1 MPSKVRIIFLL
12 AITLF
17 TTSKT
22 FKISERIFKG
32 ARSERNQFPYY
43 VFLEQIVNLN
53 LSKNCGASLISNEWV
68 ISAAHCVTEGKVIL
82 LHFGLH
88 ETRNLEEPGR
98 QIQMIDA
105 RKNTFIHPGYSTDDI
120 VDDIALIKLAQ
131 PIQFSSSI
139 QPIKFS
145 AFFDPEE
152 EVNVDTI
159 AIGTGF
165 VKGGQDLS
173 DYVEWLS
180 LKTTPK
186 TRCEEVF
193 PFLANQKTIICVENG
208 LGSVTSGDSGGPL
221 VRMDDNSLLGISC
234 FNHINTSLTND
245 EKYGAVLPQAF
256 TNVGYYKVWIK
267 YITDLSFD

>member
-1 MPSKVRIIFLL
+1 MLFKVRIIFLL
-12 AITLF
+12 AIACF
-17 TTSKT
+17 TTSNT

-53 LSKNCGASLISNEWV
+53 LSKICGASLISNEWV
-68 ISAAHCVTEGKVIL
+68 LSAAHCVTEGKVIL

-88 ETRNLEEPGR
+88 ETRNLAEPGR
-98 QIQMIDA
+98 QIQMIA

-120 VDDIALIKLAQ
+120 VNDIALIKLAQ
-131 PIQFSSSI
+131 PIEFSSSI
-139 QPIKFS
+139 QPIKLA

-152 EVNVDTI
+152 EVNVEAI

-180 LKTTPK
+180 LKTTSK

-208 LGSVTSGDSGGPL
+208 RGSVTSGDSGGPL
-221 VRMDDNSLLGISC
+221 VRMDDNTLLGISC
-234 FNHINTSLTND
+234 FNHINTSLND
-245 EKYGAVLPQAF
+245 EKYGVVLPQAF
-256 TNVGYYKVWIK
+256 TNVGYYTVWIK
-267 YITDLSFD
+267 YITDLNFD